1 MILDTL
7 KKDFLLFYRNKTSI
21 LLPLLFFFLIV
32 SIFPLVLGPDVNLLM
47 KIMPGIIWIISIL
60 TTLLSSHNFFYDD
73 LDSGILDLYLTS
85 KVPLSSMF
93 FSKIISCWVV
103 TFVPLL
109 IFLPII
115 SIMYSLDAF
124 VLMILLITLFVGTP
138 TLIGIGLF
146 GSLLIISLPRNNILL
161 PIIILPFYIPVLVFA
176 ADSISIASS
185 MHIISPQLYIL
196 VALLV
201 LALAFLPYLMSLTL
215 KITINN

>member
-103 TFVPLL
+103 TFAPLL
-109 IFLPII
+109 VFLPII

-146 GSLLIISLPRNNILL
+146 GSLLTISLPRNNILL